1 MAQGP
6 IRALV
11 PGAQPVLDVDGCDSR
26 EGQMSIYWRSLLVA
40 MAFAPTTTWA
50 QQRVVIPAGTRLT
63 VRLNEEL
70 STANRRKGSV
80 FSTRLEKPVT
90 VDGRVVVPSG
100 TLAYGR
106 ILDVERNK
114 RVGRPKIDGTLTSLM
129 LGGREVPIVTE
140 VVGVEG
146 KRGGG
151 LVKVGA
157 GTLIGAIAG
166 APVAG
171 AAIGAGVAGVMRG
184 SDLVIPAGTIGEVGL
199 TQNVVLRR

>member
-1 MAQGP
+1 MLTN
-6 IRALV
+6 RT
-11 PGAQPVLDVDGCDSR
+11 
-26 EGQMSIYWRSLLVA
+26 SLLVA
-40 MAFAPTTTWA
+40 LMLAPATTWA
-50 QQRVVIPAGTRLT
+50 QRSVVIPAGTRLT

-80 FSTRLEKPVT
+80 FSARVEKPVM
-90 VDGRVVVPSG
+90 VDGRVVVPVG
-100 TLAYGR
+100 ALAYGR

-114 RVGRPKIDGTLTSLM
+114 RIDRPKIDGTLTSLM
-129 LGGREVPIVTE
+129 IRGREVPIVTD
-140 VVGVEG
+140 VVGAEG

-151 LVKVGA
+151 LVKIGA

-171 AAIGAGVAGVMRG
+171 AAVGAGVAGVMKG

-199 TQNVVLRR
+199 KKDVVVPR

>member
-1 MAQGP
+1 MSTHW
-6 IRALV
+6 RFVFVALM
-11 PGAQPVLDVDGCDSR
+11 L
-26 EGQMSIYWRSLLVA
+26 
-40 MAFAPTTTWA
+40 APATMWA
-50 QQRVVIPAGTRLT
+50 QRSVVIPAGTRLT

-80 FSTRLEKPVT
+80 FSTRVEKPIV
-90 VDGRVVVPSG
+90 VDGRVVVPVG

-114 RVGRPKIDGTLTSLM
+114 RVDRPKLDGTLTSLM
-129 LGGREVPIVTE
+129 IGGREVPIVTD
-140 VVGVEG
+140 VVGAEG

-171 AAIGAGVAGVMRG
+171 AAVGAGVAAVMKG
-184 SDLVIPAGTIGEVGL
+184 SDLVIPAGTVGEVGIKKD
-199 TQNVVLRR
+199 VVLH

>member
-1 MAQGP
+1 
-6 IRALV
+6 
-11 PGAQPVLDVDGCDSR
+11 
-26 EGQMSIYWRSLLVA
+26 MSTHWRSLLVA
-40 MAFAPTTTWA
+40 LILAPATTWA

-70 STANRRKGSV
+70 STANDKKGSV
-80 FSTRLEKPVT
+80 FSTTLEKPIMA
-90 VDGRVVVPSG
+90 DGRVVVPSG
-100 TLAYGR
+100 ALVYGR
-106 ILDVERNK
+106 ILDVDRNK

-129 LGGREVPIVTE
+129 VGGREVPIVTD
-140 VVGVEG
+140 VVGAEG

-166 APVAG
+166 APLAG
-171 AAIGAGVAGVMRG
+171 AAVGAGVAGVMKG

-199 TQNVVLRR
+199 KHDVVLQR

>member
-1 MAQGP
+1 MSTHW
-6 IRALV
+6 RFVFVALM
-11 PGAQPVLDVDGCDSR
+11 L
-26 EGQMSIYWRSLLVA
+26 
-40 MAFAPTTTWA
+40 APATMWA
-50 QQRVVIPAGTRLT
+50 QQSVVIPAGTRLT

-80 FSTRLEKPVT
+80 FSTRVEKPIV
-90 VDGRVVVPSG
+90 VAGRVVVPVG

-114 RVGRPKIDGTLTSLM
+114 RVDRPKLDGTLTSLM
-129 LGGREVPIVTE
+129 IGGREIPIVTD
-140 VVGVEG
+140 VVGAEG

-171 AAIGAGVAGVMRG
+171 AAVGAGVAAVMKG
-184 SDLVIPAGTIGEVGL
+184 SDLVIPAGTVGEVGIKKD
-199 TQNVVLRR
+199 VVVR

>member
-1 MAQGP
+1 MSTNW
-6 IRALV
+6 RLLLLAL
-11 PGAQPVLDVDGCDSR
+11 
-26 EGQMSIYWRSLLVA
+26 LL
-40 MAFAPTTTWA
+40 APATTWA
-50 QQRVVIPAGTRLT
+50 QRSVVIPAGTRLT

-80 FSTRLEKPVT
+80 FSTRVEKPVV
-90 VDGRVVVPSG
+90 VDGRVVVPVG
-100 TLAYGR
+100 ALAYGR

-114 RVGRPKIDGTLTSLM
+114 RIDRPKLDGTLTSLM
-129 LGGREVPIVTE
+129 IGGHEVPIVTD
-140 VVGVEG
+140 VVGAEG

-171 AAIGAGVAGVMRG
+171 AAVGAGVAAVMKG

-199 TQNVVLRR
+199 KKDVVLPR

>member
-1 MAQGP
+1 MSTHW
-6 IRALV
+6 RFVFVALM
-11 PGAQPVLDVDGCDSR
+11 L
-26 EGQMSIYWRSLLVA
+26 
-40 MAFAPTTTWA
+40 APATIWA
-50 QQRVVIPAGTRLT
+50 QRSVVIPAGTRLT

-80 FSTRLEKPVT
+80 FSTRVEKPIV
-90 VDGRVVVPSG
+90 VDGRVVVPVG

-114 RVGRPKIDGTLTSLM
+114 RVDRPKLDGTLTSLM
-129 LGGREVPIVTE
+129 IGGREVPIVTD
-140 VVGVEG
+140 VVGAEG

-171 AAIGAGVAGVMRG
+171 AAVGAGVAAVMKG
-184 SDLVIPAGTIGEVGL
+184 SDLVIPAGTVGEVGIKKD
-199 TQNVVLRR
+199 VVLH

>member
-1 MAQGP
+1 MS
-6 IRALV
+6 ALMLA
-11 PGAQPVLDVDGCDSR
+11 PGTL
-26 EGQMSIYWRSLLVA
+26 
-40 MAFAPTTTWA
+40 WA

-80 FSTRLEKPVT
+80 FSARLEKPIV

-100 TLAYGR
+100 SLAYGR

-114 RVGRPKIDGTLTSLM
+114 RIDRPKIDGTLTSLM
-129 LGGREVPIVTE
+129 VNGREVPIVTD
-140 VVGVEG
+140 VVGAEG

-166 APVAG
+166 APLAG
-171 AAIGAGVAGVMRG
+171 AAVGAGVAGVMKG

-199 TQNVVLRR
+199 KKDVVLRR

>member
-1 MAQGP
+1 MSTHW
-6 IRALV
+6 RFVFVALM
-11 PGAQPVLDVDGCDSR
+11 L
-26 EGQMSIYWRSLLVA
+26 
-40 MAFAPTTTWA
+40 APATMWA
-50 QQRVVIPAGTRLT
+50 QRSVVIPAGTRLT

-80 FSTRLEKPVT
+80 FSTRVEKPIV
-90 VDGRVVVPSG
+90 VDGRVVVPVG

-114 RVGRPKIDGTLTSLM
+114 RVDRPKLDGTLTSLM
-129 LGGREVPIVTE
+129 IGGREVPIVTD
-140 VVGVEG
+140 VVGAEG

-171 AAIGAGVAGVMRG
+171 AAVGAGVAAVMKG
-184 SDLVIPAGTIGEVGL
+184 SDLVIPAGTVGEVGIKKD
-199 TQNVVLRR
+199 VVVR